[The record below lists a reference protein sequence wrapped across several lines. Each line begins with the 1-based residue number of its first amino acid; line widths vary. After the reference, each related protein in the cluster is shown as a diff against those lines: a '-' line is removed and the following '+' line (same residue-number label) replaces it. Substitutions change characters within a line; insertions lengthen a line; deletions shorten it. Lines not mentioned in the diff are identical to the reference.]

1 MYILNKIMFPI
12 NILAIL
18 VLLCSYFAPHV
29 SPQDQWYFAFAG
41 MAYPILLVVNIFFF
55 LYWGFQIR
63 MTALYSLVAI
73 LIGYNHLFGYFQT
86 DPKKAKVKSRTI
98 SIYSFNTHN
107 FGAPEKKNSASVSF
121 TEMFKTDKPDIICL
135 QESYESGE
143 FKDYDLKKEL
153 KDYHFAYAR
162 LVDNKIQCYG
172 VPIISRFPI
181 VDKGLIIFDS
191 NSTNFSSYADVVI
204 NNHDT
209 VRIINTHL
217 VSIRFEKYDYAF
229 ANQPKMED
237 DTDVVSTK
245 TILRKLKTGFIKRAG
260 QVEQLVEFM
269 DQSPYPL
276 VLCGDFNDTPVSYA
290 YDKLSLG
297 MKDAFRESG
306 SGISTTYTGPF
317 PSYRI
322 DYILFNENFDGY
334 NYKAVETSYSD
345 HKLVKTLI
353 DLNSR

>member
-29 SPQDQWYFAFAG
+29 SPADQWYFAFAG
-41 MAYPILLVVNIFFF
+41 MAYPVLLLVNIFFF

-63 MTALYSLVAI
+63 LSALYSLVAI
-73 LIGYNHLFGYFQT
+73 LIGYSHLFGYFQT

-107 FGAPEKKNSASVSF
+107 FGAPEKKNSAVVSL
-121 TEMFKTDKPDIICL
+121 TEVLKTDKPDILCL
-135 QESYESGE
+135 QESYESDPFKE
-143 FKDYDLKKEL
+143 FDLKKEL
-153 KDYHFAYAR
+153 KGFHLAYAKIT
-162 LVDNKIQCYG
+162 DNKLQCYG

-191 NSTNFSSYADVVI
+191 SSTNFTSWADVVV

-229 ANQPKMED
+229 ANEPKIED

-245 TILRKLKTGFIKRAG
+245 NILIKLKKGFIRRAE

-269 DQSPYPL
+269 DQSPYRMI
-276 VLCGDFNDTPVSYA
+276 VCGDFNDTPVSYA

-322 DYILFNENFDGY
+322 DYILFDQNYDGY
-334 NYKAVETSYSD
+334 NYKAVETNYSD
-345 HKLVKTLI
+345 HKIVKTLI